1 MDGFCN
7 RRGHGLTLGRV
18 HRWITSPYSPPRSAQ
33 PFSARSPPARGWAL
47 PRSSKKISGSA
58 GRFKESS
65 QVRRLPGPLF
75 KGGTSLS
82 KVYKVIERFSEDVDI
97 VLDRHALGFTGD
109 QDPPNIAGTNKR
121 NRKLDELA
129 SKCSETVQGTILD
142 ELQQSFRSVLGETGW
157 KISED
162 PADAD
167 RQSLLFAYPLGL
179 EADLYGLG
187 TYIRPVV
194 RLEFGCRG
202 DVWPSEQQ
210 SIQPYIADAL
220 PGLLARPTTEVHVLR
235 PERTFWEKA
244 TLLHAVFHSG
254 KMPPR
259 LSRHHYD
266 LSRLYR
272 HEYGQLAITDVG
284 LLASVVEHKKVF
296 FREAAARYDLA
307 RPGSL
312 RVCPPDSHVAQIR
325 SDYRDMREM
334 FFGETPPFD
343 HVIADLKELEDR
355 VNS

>member
-1 MDGFCN
+1 MFGDCS
-7 RRGHGLTLGRV
+7 RHGPQR
-18 HRWITSPYSPPRSAQ
+18 
-33 PFSARSPPARGWAL
+33 
-47 PRSSKKISGSA
+47 
-58 GRFKESS
+58 
-65 QVRRLPGPLF
+65 
-75 KGGTSLS
+75 
-82 KVYKVIERFSEDVDI
+82 
-97 VLDRHALGFTGD
+97 
-109 QDPPNIAGTNKR
+109 
-121 NRKLDELA
+121 A
-129 SKCSETVQGTILD
+129 SKLI
-142 ELQQSFRSVLGETGW
+142 RSVLGEADW

-187 TYIRPVV
+187 SYIRPVV

-202 DVWPSEQQ
+202 DVWPSERQ
-210 SIQPYIADAL
+210 SIQPYVADMM
-220 PGLLARPTTEVHVLR
+220 PGLMAQPVAEVHVLR

-266 LSRLYR
+266 LARLYR
-272 HEYGQLAITDVG
+272 HEFGELAMKDFG

-307 RPGSL
+307 KPGSL
-312 RVCPPDSHVAQIR
+312 RVCPPESHVAQIR

-334 FFGETPPFD
+334 FFAEPPPFD
-343 HVIADLKELEDR
+343 TVMSDLRELEDR
-355 VNS
+355 VNR

>member
-1 MDGFCN
+1 MDHFALVPAPE
-7 RRGHGLTLGRV
+7 RATVFRE
-18 HRWITSPYSPPRSAQ
+18 AA
-33 PFSARSPPARGWAL
+33 ARL
-47 PRSSKKISGSA
+47 KVGSA
-58 GRFKESS
+58 LIIEKDFWVCWTLQRIFSS
-65 QVRRLPGPLF
+65 RALPGPLF

-82 KVYKVIERFSEDVDI
+82 KVYRVIERFSEDVDI
-97 VLDRHALGFTGD
+97 VLDRHALGFAGD
-109 QDPPNIAGTNKR
+109 QDPPNITGTNKR

-129 SKCSETVQGTILD
+129 GKCSGTVHGVVLD
-142 ELQQSFRSVLGETGW
+142 ELRKSFGAILGESDWRVT
-157 KISED
+157 ED
-162 PADAD
+162 TADVD

-179 EADLYGLG
+179 EADLYNSGP
-187 TYIRPVV
+187 YIRPVV

-220 PGLLARPTTEVHVLR
+220 PGLLGQPTAEVHVLR

-272 HEYGQLAITDVG
+272 HKSGQLAIKDIG

-307 RPGSL
+307 QPGSL
-312 RVCPPDSHVAQIR
+312 RVCPPDSHVARIR

-334 FFGETPPFD
+334 FFGEAPPFD
-343 HVIADLKELEDR
+343 RVMADLRELEDS

>member
-1 MDGFCN
+1 MDRF
-7 RRGHGLTLGRV
+7 
-18 HRWITSPYSPPRSAQ
+18 AQ
-33 PFSARSPPARGWAL
+33 LPAAERATVFREAAARSRL
-47 PRSSKKISGSA
+47 GSA
-58 GRFKESS
+58 TIIEKDFWVCWTLQRVFSS
-65 QVRRLPGPLF
+65 PTLPGPLF

-82 KVYKVIERFSEDVDI
+82 KVYKIIERFSEDVDI

-109 QDPPNIAGTNKR
+109 QDLPNIAGTNKR
-121 NRKLDELA
+121 NRKLDELVG
-129 SKCSETVQGTILD
+129 KCSEIVQGTVHE
-142 ELQQSFRSVLGETGW
+142 ELKNSFRSVLGEGDWT
-157 KISED
+157 ITVD

-187 TYIRPVV
+187 SYIRPVV

-202 DVWPSEQQ
+202 DVWPSERQ
-210 SIQPYIADAL
+210 SIQPYIADVL
-220 PGLLARPTTEVHVLR
+220 PGILAQPIADVHVLR

-266 LSRLYR
+266 LARLYR
-272 HEYGQLAITDVG
+272 HEYGQLAIKDFG
-284 LLASVVEHKKVF
+284 LLASVVEHKKIF

-307 RPGSL
+307 KPGSL
-312 RVCPPDSHVAQIR
+312 RVCPPDVHVAQIR

-334 FFGETPPFD
+334 FFAEAPPFD
-343 HVIADLKELEDR
+343 TVMADLRELEDR
-355 VNS
+355 VNR

>member
-1 MDGFCN
+1 MDHFALLPAAE
-7 RRGHGLTLGRV
+7 RATVFRE
-18 HRWITSPYSPPRSAQ
+18 AA
-33 PFSARSPPARGWAL
+33 ARSRL
-47 PRSSKKISGSA
+47 GSA
-58 GRFKESS
+58 TIIEKDFWVCWTLQRIFSS
-65 QVRRLPGPLF
+65 PTLPGPLF

-97 VLDRHALGFTGD
+97 VLDRHALGFTGE

-129 SKCSETVQGTILD
+129 GKCSEIVQSTVHD
-142 ELQQSFRSVLGETGW
+142 ELKNSFRSVLGEADW
-157 KISED
+157 KISVD

-187 TYIRPVV
+187 TYIRPVI

-210 SIQPYIADAL
+210 SVQPYIADAL
-220 PGLLARPTTEVHVLR
+220 PGMLDQPTAEVHVLR

-244 TLLHAVFHSG
+244 TLLHAVYHSG
-254 KMPPR
+254 KMQPR

-266 LSRLYR
+266 LACLYR
-272 HEYGQLAITDVG
+272 HEYGQLAMKDFG
-284 LLASVVEHKKVF
+284 LLGSVVEHKKIF

-307 RPGSL
+307 KPGSL
-312 RVCPPDSHVAQIR
+312 RVCPPDVHVAQIR

-334 FFGETPPFD
+334 FFAEPPPFD
-343 HVIADLKELEDR
+343 TLMGDLRELEDR
-355 VNS
+355 VNR

>member
-1 MDGFCN
+1 MDHFALLPAAE
-7 RRGHGLTLGRV
+7 RATVFREAAARLRV
-18 HRWITSPYSPPRSAQ
+18 
-33 PFSARSPPARGWAL
+33 
-47 PRSSKKISGSA
+47 GSA
-58 GRFKESS
+58 TIIEKDFWVCWTLQKIFSS
-65 QVRRLPGPLF
+65 AALPGPLF

-97 VLDRHALGFTGD
+97 VLDRHTLGFVGE

-121 NRKLDELA
+121 NRKLDELVG
-129 SKCSETVQGTILD
+129 KCSETVQGTVRD
-142 ELQQSFRSVLGETGW
+142 ELQNSFRSVLGEADW

-179 EADLYGLG
+179 EADLYGFG
-187 TYIRPVV
+187 AYIRPVV

-202 DVWPSEQQ
+202 DVWPSERQ
-210 SIQPYIADAL
+210 SIQPYIADAI
-220 PGLLARPTTEVHVLR
+220 PGLLARPTAEVHVLR

-266 LSRLYR
+266 LARLYR
-272 HEYGQLAITDVG
+272 HEYGQLAMKDFG
-284 LLASVVEHKKVF
+284 LLAAVVEHKKIF

-307 RPGSL
+307 KPGSL
-312 RVCPPDSHVAQIR
+312 RVCPPDVHVAEIR

-334 FFGETPPFD
+334 FFAEAPPFD
-343 HVIADLKELEDR
+343 TVMADLRELEDR
-355 VNS
+355 VNR

>member
-1 MDGFCN
+1 MDHFALLPAAE
-7 RRGHGLTLGRV
+7 RATVFRE
-18 HRWITSPYSPPRSAQ
+18 AA
-33 PFSARSPPARGWAL
+33 ARSRL
-47 PRSSKKISGSA
+47 GSA
-58 GRFKESS
+58 TIIEKDFWVCWTLQRIFSIPT
-65 QVRRLPGPLF
+65 LPGPLF

-82 KVYKVIERFSEDVDI
+82 
-97 VLDRHALGFTGD
+97 
-109 QDPPNIAGTNKR
+109 
-121 NRKLDELA
+121 
-129 SKCSETVQGTILD
+129 
-142 ELQQSFRSVLGETGW
+142 
-157 KISED
+157 
-162 PADAD
+162 ADAD

-179 EADLYGLG
+179 EEDLYGLG

-202 DVWPSEQQ
+202 DVWPSEQK

-220 PGLLARPTTEVHVLR
+220 PGLLAQPTAEVHVLR

-254 KMPPR
+254 KMPTR

-272 HEYGQLAITDVG
+272 HEYGQAALNDG
-284 LLASVVEHKKVF
+284 ELLASVVEHKKVF

-343 HVIADLKELEDR
+343 QVIADLKEVEDR

>member
-1 MDGFCN
+1 MDHFALLPAAE
-7 RRGHGLTLGRV
+7 RATVFREAAARLRV
-18 HRWITSPYSPPRSAQ
+18 
-33 PFSARSPPARGWAL
+33 
-47 PRSSKKISGSA
+47 GSA
-58 GRFKESS
+58 TIIEKDFWVCWTLQKIFSNAA
-65 QVRRLPGPLF
+65 LPGPLF

-97 VLDRHALGFTGD
+97 VLDRHTLGFVGE
-109 QDPPNIAGTNKR
+109 QDPSNIAGTNKR
-121 NRKLDELA
+121 NRKLDELVG
-129 SKCSETVQGTILD
+129 KCSETVQGTVRN
-142 ELQQSFRSVLGETGW
+142 ELQNSFRSVLGEADW

-187 TYIRPVV
+187 SYIRPVV

-202 DVWPSEQQ
+202 DVWPSDRQ
-210 SIQPYIADAL
+210 SIQPYVADML
-220 PGLLARPTTEVHVLR
+220 PGLMAQPVAEVHVLR

-266 LSRLYR
+266 LARLYR
-272 HEYGQLAITDVG
+272 HELGELAMKDFG

-307 RPGSL
+307 KPGSL
-312 RVCPPDSHVAQIR
+312 RVCPPESQVAQIR

-334 FFGETPPFD
+334 FFAEPPPFD
-343 HVIADLKELEDR
+343 TVMSDLRELEDR
-355 VNS
+355 VNR